1 MASVLHNIINGSDG
15 VDDTLYGTDLDDEL
29 NGFGGNDTLSGSLG
43 NDTLNG
49 GTGDDY
55 FFDWMG
61 TNTFDGGEGN
71 DYFYL
76 WSGPLP
82 PFSWSGD
89 QRVTSGAGSDVF
101 RLSYYPFPDPLM
113 GPPPQVV
120 ITDFTVGIGGDWLSV
135 SDYSYDL
142 AGYGNPFDPALGF
155 LAFSQVGPDAV
166 LLLDYDGA
174 AGPQSWVSIA
184 TLQGVTATDLVEGK
198 RSPPCSVNVNFPEIY
213 AAAKISMS

>member
-15 VDDTLYGTDLDDEL
+15 VDDTLYDTDLDDEL

-71 DYFYL
+71 DHFSL
-76 WSGPLP
+76 WTPFP
-82 PFSWSGD
+82 PPAGWSGD
-89 QRVTSGAGSDVF
+89 QRVTGGAGSDDF

-142 AGYGNPFDPALGF
+142 AGSGNPFDPALGF
-155 LAFSQVGPDAV
+155 LAF
-166 LLLDYDGA
+166 
-174 AGPQSWVSIA
+174 
-184 TLQGVTATDLVEGK
+184 
-198 RSPPCSVNVNFPEIY
+198 FPSGSGCRIVV
-213 AAAKISMS
+213 